1 MVLVWLSVVLKPPD
15 DKELPFCVECQN
27 GLQLAT
33 FAVDAPGSDA
43 EITQAVY
50 LGGNRREEVNT
61 SVFLSG

>member
-15 DKELPFCVECQN
+15 DNELPFCVEN

-33 FAVDAPGSDA
+33 VAVGAPGSDA

>member
-1 MVLVWLSVVLKPPD
+1 MVLKPPD